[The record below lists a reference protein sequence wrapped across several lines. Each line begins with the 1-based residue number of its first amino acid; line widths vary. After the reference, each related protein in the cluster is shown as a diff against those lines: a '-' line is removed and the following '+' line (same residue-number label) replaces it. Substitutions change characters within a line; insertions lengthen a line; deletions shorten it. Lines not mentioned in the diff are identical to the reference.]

1 MEAILKIVDAIN
13 RGLGKI
19 MSFFILPLIFILCY
33 EVIMR
38 YFFNSPTIWAHE
50 ISGHIF
56 GMYAVLGGGY
66 VMLNRE
72 HIKSDVLYAQFSERN
87 QAIID
92 LVTFPLIFCLL
103 AVIFV
108 EGIEMAKVS
117 LKYRET
123 TVSFL
128 RSPVYPVKICIPIAA
143 LLMLLQGVAQFIRTF
158 RFVLKGKGGA

>member
-33 EVIMR
+33 EVVMR

-92 LVTFPLIFCLL
+92 LVTFPLIFFLL

-128 RSPVYPVKICIPIAA
+128 RSPVYPVKMCIPIAA
-143 LLMLLQGVAQFIRTF
+143 FLMLLQGIAQFIRTF

>member
-158 RFVLKGKGGA
+158 RFVLKGKGGV

>member
-33 EVIMR
+33 EVVMR

-92 LVTFPLIFCLL
+92 LVTFPLIFFLL

-128 RSPVYPVKICIPIAA
+128 RSPVYPVK
-143 LLMLLQGVAQFIRTF
+143 
-158 RFVLKGKGGA
+158 

>member
-1 MEAILKIVDAIN
+1 MESTLKFIDLIN
-13 RGLGKI
+13 TTLGKI

-33 EVIMR
+33 EVVMR
-38 YFFNSPTIWAHE
+38 YVFNAPTIWAHE
-50 ISGHIF
+50 VSGHIF

-92 LVTFPLIFCLL
+92 LITFPIIFFLL
-103 AVIFV
+103 GIIFV
-108 EGIEMAKVS
+108 EGLDMAATS
-117 LKYRET
+117 IKYKET

-128 RSPVYPVKICIPIAA
+128 RSPVYPVKTCIPIAA
-143 LLMLLQGVAQFIRTF
+143 FLMLLQGVAQFIRTLG
-158 RFVLKGKGGA
+158 FVLKGKGRA

>member
-1 MEAILKIVDAIN
+1 MEAILEVVDKIN
-13 RGLGKI
+13 KGLGKI

-33 EVIMR
+33 EVVMR

-92 LVTFPLIFCLL
+92 LVTFPLIFFLL

-108 EGIEMAKVS
+108 EGIEMAKISV
-117 LKYRET
+117 KYRET

-143 LLMLLQGVAQFIRTF
+143 LLMLLQGVVQFIRTL
-158 RFVLKGKGGA
+158 RFVFTGKGRA